1 LFLDQHPVGIPNQ
14 KIFTS
19 GNMNVIEETSAPV
32 KNTVVEQ
39 SIPKEKQ
46 ITPTVE
52 ATHVPINKEITE
64 FQDVAVS
71 KVRNFLGLGV
81 NEQTIVEDVVR
92 TLRMKVQEEL
102 YNETL
107 LVPVKCNIVI

>member
-1 LFLDQHPVGIPNQ
+1 
-14 KIFTS
+14 
-19 GNMNVIEETSAPV
+19 MNVIEETSAPV

-64 FQDVAVS
+64 FQ
-71 KVRNFLGLGV
+71 R
-81 NEQTIVEDVVR
+81 TIQR
-92 TLRMKVQEEL
+92 
-102 YNETL
+102 
-107 LVPVKCNIVI
+107 NIVGTCEM